1 MPITSHGA
9 DEDKLEF
16 REVNSPAQ
24 GHTASEAAD
33 PG

>member
-1 MPITSHGA
+1 MPIASYGA
-9 DEDKLEF
+9 DEDKLEL
-16 REVNSPAQ
+16 REVNSLAQ